1 MYLVIECTSDLNMHI
16 VDKFRNDQLQLARGK
31 MMQRLL
37 DVTGMSALEI
47 MNATKEYGAVCEW
60 CKIRED
66 SVFLS
71 FWNGIYKWQILKA

>member
-31 MMQRLL
+31 MMQRLS
-37 DVTGMSALEI
+37 DVTGMSASQI
-47 MNATKEYGAVCEW
+47 MNMPEEYKGVFE
-60 CKIRED
+60 CKVYGD

-71 FWNGIYKWQILKA
+71 FWDGIYKWQIMKA